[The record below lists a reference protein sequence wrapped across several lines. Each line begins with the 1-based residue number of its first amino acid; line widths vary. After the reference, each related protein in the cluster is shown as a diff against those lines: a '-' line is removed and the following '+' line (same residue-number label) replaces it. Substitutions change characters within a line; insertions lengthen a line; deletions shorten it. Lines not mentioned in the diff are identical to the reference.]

1 MKRFNPD
8 KMLGA
13 FAIANILLLLFGILW
28 TGWVGL
34 IAVLLTSFFMSVMFP
49 TIFALGIR
57 DLGEHTKEGASLLV
71 MGIIGGG
78 VFTLLMGLAYQ
89 LTKSMAVSMIVP
101 LVCYAAVGVFAY
113 WGAHLAPLAEPSQV
127 AAQRGSK

>member
-1 MKRFNPD
+1 
-8 KMLGA
+8 
-13 FAIANILLLLFGILW
+13 
-28 TGWVGL
+28 
-34 IAVLLTSFFMSVMFP
+34 
-49 TIFALGIR
+49 
-57 DLGEHTKEGASLLV
+57 
-71 MGIIGGG
+71 
-78 VFTLLMGLAYQ
+78 MGLAYQ